1 MTRYP
6 RFRFGEVV
14 RVTQMTGS
22 PQDTEDVRG
31 QEGTVSGF
39 SPTGEGSAWSVAV
52 WLPEVEEIWSFD
64 EDDLESVGLIE
75 LEAGDL
81 RTRVPLDP
89 GTHAESFGGEVNVK
103 LVTEVEAQDA
113 PRVAAAAEAALCAL
127 IPIDRLTWKGEV
139 HWHPPYRYDIDLELT
154 PTGSSREAF
163 EALVA
168 QRATGWVRQ
177 VDDGWSC
184 DFSWSREAD
193 ATGKPFLVPEADHVA
208 VSLTPWS
215 DPSSRPIRK
224 GRTHDPGL
232 PGFKPAPPATGYETD
247 E

>member
-6 RFRFGEVV
+6 KFRFGEVV
-14 RVTQMTGS
+14 RVARMTDW
-22 PQDTEDVRG
+22 PDDTEDVRG

-39 SPTGEGSAWSVAV
+39 SPTGDGSAWSVAV
-52 WLPEVEEIWSFD
+52 WLPAVEEVWSFD
-64 EDDLESVGLIE
+64 EGDLASAGLVE
-75 LEAGDL
+75 LEDGDV
-81 RTRVPLDP
+81 RTRVSLDRA
-89 GTHAESFGGEVNVK
+89 THVESFGGEVNVK
-103 LVTEVEAQDA
+103 LLTEVEVDDA
-113 PRVAAAAEAALCAL
+113 PRVVAAAEDALRTL
-127 IPIDRLTWKGEV
+127 IPIERFSWKGEV

-154 PTGSSREAF
+154 PVGNSREAF

-168 QRATGWVRQ
+168 ARSTGWVRQ

-184 DFSWSREAD
+184 DFWCSREHD
-193 ATGKPFLVPEADHVA
+193 ETRQPFLVAEADYVA

-215 DPSSRPIRK
+215 DPSSHPIRK

-232 PGFKPAPPATGYETD
+232 PGFTPPEPSAGYEKD